1 MSFSGF
7 VSSMISSMKQ
17 NRNSLNNKK
26 HNPFDKDSA
35 GSVKVKKWVES
46 VQISE
51 EEKTTLLHQIRAE
64 RKKSQRKE
72 LLFVLIVAGIGVAL
86 FIYITGKWVI

>member
-17 NRNSLNNKK
+17 NRASLNSKK
-26 HNPFDKDSA
+26 HNPFDKDNTA
-35 GSVKVKKWVES
+35 SVKVKKWVEP

-51 EEKTTLLHQIRAE
+51 ADKVKLLEQIRTE
-64 RKKSQRKE
+64 RKNSQRKE
-72 LLFVLIVAGIGVAL
+72 LLFVLIVAGFGIVA
-86 FIYITGKWVI
+86 FIYVSMKWLM